1 MQTDFVIDA
10 RKVAKWLEISLPEL
24 IKTLK
29 KSYRIDIDY
38 ILKKGINPN
47 KLDNRNNNYKLTLL
61 TPDCFKRICMLS
73 RSRKGETVRSYF
85 ISIEDAFIKHRKQI
99 MDGIIKDLNE
109 KKPIIESKSG
119 YIYVFQSSDSVF
131 KIGRSKDLKKR
142 LQTYQTGRST
152 DIILEYIYK
161 TDHLNEV
168 EGCLKALLK
177 KNQYRKYKELYQVN
191 LDIIKNVI
199 HDCGKLS
206 AKFAI
211 KPNPGSYFAFID
223 YNEQN
228 TFPERNNI
236 NIKKNSR

>member
-1 MQTDFVIDA
+1 MKVIFLDHDGVICLSDEWGG
-10 RKVAKWLEISLPEL
+10 RFKKEKKFREETGILAKLSSPHYGLPVECRFDNFNKKAIDVLNEILETTGAEIVVSSDWKRWANVEEMGE
-24 IKTLK
+24 
-29 KSYRIDIDY
+29 YY
-38 ILKKGINPN
+38 
-47 KLDNRNNNYKLTLL
+47 LL
-61 TPDCFKRICMLS
+61 
-73 RSRKGETVRSYF
+73 
-85 ISIEDAFIKHRKQI
+85 Q
-99 MDGIIKDLNE
+99 GII